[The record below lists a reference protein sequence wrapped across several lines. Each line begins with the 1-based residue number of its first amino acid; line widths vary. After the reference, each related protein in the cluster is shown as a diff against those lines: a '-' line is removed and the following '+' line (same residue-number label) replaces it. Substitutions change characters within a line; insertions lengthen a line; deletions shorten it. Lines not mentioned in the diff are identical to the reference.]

1 MKQEVKIGD
10 YNIAIESLNNNVSV
24 DFGNGKTLEFRNT
37 DNDSDNSTIT
47 KVYRGLKETW
57 AMIGKFEKMSDVARQ
72 FQAFMNKVV
81 FNVVIW
87 EQLDGEFKV

>member
-1 MKQEVKIGD
+1 MKQEVMIGD

-24 DFGNGKTLEFRNT
+24 DFGNGKTLKFRNT

-57 AMIGKFEKMSDVARQ
+57 VMIGKFEKMSDVARQ
-72 FQAFMNKVV
+72 FKTFMDKVV
-81 FNVVIW
+81 FDIVIW

>member
-37 DNDSDNSTIT
+37 DNMDDDL
-47 KVYRGLKETW
+47 KV
-57 AMIGKFEKMSDVARQ
+57 
-72 FQAFMNKVV
+72 
-81 FNVVIW
+81 
-87 EQLDGEFKV
+87 

>member
-57 AMIGKFEKMSDVARQ
+57 TMIGKFEKMSDVARQ
-72 FQAFMNKVV
+72 FRTFMDKVV
-81 FNVVIW
+81 FDVVIW